1 MYSSFLIKF
10 EYFYPSNTFRQ
21 SRITTSRLFG
31 SQLELWIQAL
41 EGIPAILLKKCCK
54 SLSLPLTIL
63 CRKSLKIGK
72 ISPRLKASYIHPQL
86 KQGGKQSN
94 PASWRPIALTS
105 QISKVFEKYLKEVIM
120 NHLEQNNLLGDHQF
134 GFRSKRSCLAQMLS
148 YYEKF
153 SKKLKMAKM

>member
-1 MYSSFLIKF
+1 MSGPPKPAPATCLYDIHIDQDKI
-10 EYFYPSNTFRQ
+10 EKIMSNFDATNAM
-21 SRITTSRLFG
+21 
-31 SQLELWIQAL
+31 EP
-41 EGIPAILLKKCCK
+41 EGIPVILLKKCCK

-86 KQGGKQSN
+86 KQGGKRSN
-94 PASWRPIALTS
+94 PVSWRPIALTS
-105 QISKVFEKYLKEVIM
+105 QLSKVFEKYLKEVIM